1 MRLPYLRYA
10 HPIIFETTTSLQFY
24 IQGAGNMGTASSA
37 VFKYFP
43 EPMSVP
49 RAKAL
54 VKIAADVNERGT
66 PFNAAD
72 MKEP

>member
-1 MRLPYLRYA
+1 
-10 HPIIFETTTSLQFY
+10 
-24 IQGAGNMGTASSA
+24 MGTASSA